1 MDRYCPRCSKVTTD
15 DRLVRC
21 QFCGSLFNSSADE
34 PYPLTA
40 QQENRIYE
48 NLRRRLK
55 LYVFGGFSILALISG
70 VFLFDSMISVY
81 KRGTDFLNKTVLDK
95 VTEEFREPAIKKT
108 VSEVASKEAK
118 QVLVA
123 QIQPEVSKFQQE
135 TQSSINS
142 FKKFT
147 ENTQARYTSD
157 YQRLA
162 RGLANVEANG
172 RRAQSLTQGIT
183 ATVSRLETAGKDAE
197 ATNRAISAELDEL
210 RRRKSV
216 TDLGA
221 AAIGQ
226 AGRPALIALSR
237 IAEADTSPEIR
248 DLATSEIMRVKGFWL
263 SVKRTADVTLR
274 KDNKLIK
281 ASDLKTCEVVQQAA
295 HNPNWS
301 VRAVLTETLGERSG
315 RKRPRNSSE
324 IVEKDDNLEVVKD
337 AVAAWSSLTGYRSP
351 DVFGMPYLPNWWQEN
366 RESFSKGLAP
376 FRTVLRLTTRA
387 GFKLEPAFQ
396 FNAACVCRRRHAEEW
411 HQRVSL

>member
-315 RKRPRNSSE
+315 RKRPRNSSGNCRE
-324 IVEKDDNLEVVKD
+324 GRQSRGSEGRRGSLVFTHGISVSGRLRHALPSEL
-337 AVAAWSSLTGYRSP
+337 VA
-351 DVFGMPYLPNWWQEN
+351 
-366 RESFSKGLAP
+366 RESGILQQGAGAS
-376 FRTVLRLTTRA
+376 RTVLRLTTRA